1 MLVLF
6 INSEA
11 TIKKTKKNCYCHDLL
26 FSFVRI
32 DNKLIFILIMDIQN
46 IFIKCVWMN
55 YLLLN
60 YKVMQVEVFFLIS
73 LIGDILQMDIVV
85 GNPTY

>member
-11 TIKKTKKNCYCHDLL
+11 TIKKTKKNCYCRDLL

-46 IFIKCVWMN
+46 IFIKCVN
-55 YLLLN
+55 ELSF
-60 YKVMQVEVFFLIS
+60 VE
-73 LIGDILQMDIVV
+73 LQSDA
-85 GNPTY
+85 G